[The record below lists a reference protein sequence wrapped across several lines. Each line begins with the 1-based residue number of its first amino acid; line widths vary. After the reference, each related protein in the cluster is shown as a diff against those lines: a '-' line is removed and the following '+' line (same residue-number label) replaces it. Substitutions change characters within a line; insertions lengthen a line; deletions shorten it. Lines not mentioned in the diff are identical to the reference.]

1 MTKRI
6 SALPKR
12 NRKDVVGEGTGMIAI
27 KATELEYIENRT
39 YKGKGKGW
47 SLDWLWGGGIL
58 ILFLVFRPWE
68 GGPLLYLFLGVSAVL
83 IFGFIYHYIAP
94 KRYFIANRQTGMLKL
109 PTSEKKEAIWV
120 AFDDGFGFEKTVYA
134 SSFYTTLY
142 FITKPEIKPSL
153 SFSLALFETE
163 DYWNFIVW
171 YMDKNRPLPPGKAFD
186 PYREQD
192 FERRKAAGFP
202 KPLYPS
208 SIPTPEFTEAQQK
221 ERKRIGGW

>member
-27 KATELEYIENRT
+27 KATDVEYIENRT

-47 SLDWLWGGGIL
+47 SLDWLWGGGFLFFL
-58 ILFLVFRPWE
+58 IVLRPWR
-68 GGPLLYLFLGVSAVL
+68 GGMVLYCFLGYCAIL
-83 IFGFIYHYIAP
+83 MFGFLYHYIAP

-109 PTSEKKEAIWV
+109 PTSEKKEEIWV
-120 AFDDGFGFEKTVYA
+120 AFADGFGFEKTVYA

-208 SIPTPEFTEAQQK
+208 NIPTHEFTEAQQK